1 MDERK
6 SPHTL
11 LLDQRKKLT
20 LMGVSDVLRFDEEEI
35 CLDTDLGLLTVSGSG
50 LHINRLNVDNGEMV
64 IEGDIDGC
72 VYSNQSK
79 TGGGLFARMFR

>member
-35 CLDTDLGLLTVSGSG
+35 CLDTDLGTLTVSGNS
-50 LHINRLNVDNGEMV
+50 LHINRLNVDNGEMI
-64 IEGDIDGC
+64 IEGEIDGC
-72 VYSNQSK
+72 VYSNQSR
-79 TGGGLFARMFR
+79 TNGGLFARMFR